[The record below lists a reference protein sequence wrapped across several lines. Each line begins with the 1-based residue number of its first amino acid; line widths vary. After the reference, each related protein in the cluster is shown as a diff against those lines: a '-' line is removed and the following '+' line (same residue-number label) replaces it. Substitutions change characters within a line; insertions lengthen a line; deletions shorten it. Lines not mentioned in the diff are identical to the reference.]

1 VLLFRAPYK
10 RGPAA
15 ATPALLVSA
24 TRLAWRRYR
33 DLPTISWQAMKLRRT
48 WRTRE
53 GAIGVSLAIQPLA
66 RTSWSVTVWQDEHAF
81 ERFLTSQHHVG
92 LMRDFQPALSSSSS
106 ATWKIE
112 HFRLREA
119 WTRARDELNP
129 ERS

>member
-1 VLLFRAPYK
+1 
-10 RGPAA
+10 
-15 ATPALLVSA
+15 
-24 TRLAWRRYR
+24 
-33 DLPTISWQAMKLRRT
+33 
-48 WRTRE
+48 
-53 GAIGVSLAIQPLA
+53 
-66 RTSWSVTVWQDEHAF
+66 VTVWQDEHAF

-112 HFRLREA
+112 HFRIRDA